1 MQAEMITICWLR
13 ITSIFDA
20 AQQTTDHDVAMLN
33 NEKKDENI
41 FCKNW
46 CQMGGTYGE
55 HRGADWNLKKVS
67 PDTTTLT
74 HTPPLIFL
82 KMCSQI
88 LSCQLQN

>member
-1 MQAEMITICWLR
+1 MQAEMITILLQFSMQRNKPLMWQCG
-13 ITSIFDA
+13 II
-20 AQQTTDHDVAMLN
+20 
-33 NEKKDENI
+33 KKDENI

-74 HTPPLIFL
+74 HTPPLISL
-82 KMCSQI
+82 KMCSQV
-88 LSCQLQN
+88 LPCQLQN